1 VAGCAVLMSEERT
14 TAPAHRPQASQPR
27 GVRVKVV
34 IFDGDLKRGVRGAT
48 VWIGRHR
55 LRTDSRGAAST
66 RLVPRPAL
74 VRVRKTGYS
83 SSSRRF
89 DFRRYSTFTFRV
101 YQPRLQWTM
110 YGADPARTG
119 VHPGVHLRP
128 PFRIVWS
135 IAHGDL
141 IEFPAVVSDG
151 FAYIA
156 NGRGTVQ
163 AFSMRRGTL
172 AWRRET
178 HTIMASSLAVWR
190 DKLVVHG
197 MGDGRVRVLDRKN
210 GRVLWSKRIGSAIE
224 SSPVVR
230 FDVDYFGTRDGRVY
244 ALNLRT
250 RRVRWVYSSGAK
262 ITASVALAGRTAYVG
277 NYGGQLTAL
286 DTRTG
291 RLRWSSSVNGR
302 VYGTSPVAGGRL
314 FVPSSTGGSVTAFST
329 RGTRLW
335 SFYTGSYVYS
345 SPVTWAGR
353 VVFGSYN
360 GVLYCVSARTGGV
373 LWTVAIGGS
382 ISGAPVIVDGVVYA
396 ASFGNRTVGVDVRT
410 GRVIF
415 RFPHGQYVPVS
426 GNGGR
431 LLLHGYSRI
440 WAVEPRPR

>member
-1 VAGCAVLMSEERT
+1 VLRADERS
-14 TAPAHRPQASQPR
+14 AEPPR
-27 GVRVKVV
+27 RLANAAAQGVPVRVVV
-34 IFDGDLKRGVRGAT
+34 FDGDLRRRVPGAT
-48 VWIGRHR
+48 VWIGRQR
-55 LRTDSRGAAST
+55 LRADRRGVART
-66 RLVPRPAL
+66 RLVPRSVI
-74 VRVRKTGYS
+74 VRVTARGYTPS
-83 SSSRRF
+83 TRRAN
-89 DFRRYSTFTFRV
+89 FRRLPIFTFRV
-101 YQPRLQWTM
+101 YQRRLQWTM

-119 VHPGVHLRP
+119 VHPGVRLRP

-156 NGRGTVQ
+156 NGRGTIQ
-163 AFSMRRGTL
+163 AFSMRRGTP
-172 AWRRET
+172 AWRRQT
-178 HTIMASSLAVWR
+178 NTIMASSLGIWGDR
-190 DKLVVHG
+190 LVAHG
-197 MGDGRVRVLDRKN
+197 MGDGRVRVLDRRN
-210 GRVLWSKRIGSAIE
+210 GRVLWTKRIGSAIE

-230 FDVDYFGTRDGRVY
+230 YDIDYFGTRDGRVY

-250 RRVRWVYSSGAK
+250 HRLRWVRSTGAK

-277 NYGGQLTAL
+277 NYGGRVIAL

-291 RLRWSSSVNGR
+291 RLRWSGSVNGR

-314 FVPSSTGGSVTAFST
+314 FVPSSTGGSVTAYST

-335 SFYTGSYVYS
+335 RFSTGSYVYS

-360 GVLYCVSARTGGV
+360 GVLYCVSARTGR
-373 LWTVAIGGS
+373 LQWTVRLGGS
-382 ISGAPVIVDGVVYA
+382 ISGAPVIVDGVAYA
-396 ASFGNRTVGVDVRT
+396 ASFANRTVGVDVRT

-415 RFPHGQYVPVS
+415 RFPHGEYVPVS

-440 WAVEPRPR
+440 WAVEPRRQ